1 MVKNN
6 IKINYLLILILQIFI
21 SVSPIKEWWEE
32 TKVPLLTD
40 SNFYDTVGKDKYVVV
55 EFFTKWC
62 MYCKMMANEYEKF
75 YELYLTKRED
85 VKVTKIECSI
95 NQKICME
102 YGIFAF
108 PFIALFF
115 PENKKMKSV
124 FKYKRIK
131 EDFDKWVNLVAPK
144 KNLKTID
151 KHEDIDENSNE
162 NGDMTE
168 IEDYISKQFSDIKK
182 DINDIEKY
190 INKTSDNGKKEII
203 IENKNLDNDNN
214 DEDIIKIKITP
225 FLIVKCIL
233 FFFLLKFLW
242 YYIKSFLFSHKPL
255 PSNIH
260 QKH

>member
-6 IKINYLLILILQIFI
+6 IKLNYLLFLILQIFI
-21 SVSPIKEWWEE
+21 SVTPIKEWWED

-40 SNFYDTVGKDKYVVV
+40 SNFHDIVGKEKYVVV

-62 MYCKMMANEYEKF
+62 MYCKMMNQEYEKF

-124 FKYKRIK
+124 FKYKRTK
-131 EDFDKWVNLVAPK
+131 EDFDKWVSLVAPK
-144 KNLKTID
+144 KNLKVTH
-151 KHEDIDENSNE
+151 KIDEIDDNSNE
-162 NGDMTE
+162 NNMTK
-168 IEDYISKQFSDIKK
+168 IEDYITKQFSDIKK
-182 DINDIEKY
+182 DINNIEKY
-190 INKTSDNGKKEII
+190 INKISDNGKKYIILENHNDENYNDNDEEII
-203 IENKNLDNDNN
+203 E
-214 DEDIIKIKITP
+214 IKITP

-233 FFFLLKFLW
+233 FFFLLRFLW
-242 YYIKSFLFSHKPL
+242 YYIKNFLFSHKSL